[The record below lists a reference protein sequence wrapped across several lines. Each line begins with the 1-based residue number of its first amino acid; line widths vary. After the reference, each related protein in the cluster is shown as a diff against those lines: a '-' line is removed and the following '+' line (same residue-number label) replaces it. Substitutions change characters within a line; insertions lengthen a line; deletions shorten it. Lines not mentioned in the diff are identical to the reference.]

1 MATIQE
7 IEKAISNLTPKEL
20 SQFRVWFTKFDA
32 ATWDKQFE
40 EDVKSGR
47 LDAIAEKAI
56 VDFKKGRLKEL

>member
-20 SQFRVWFTKFDA
+20 SQFRIWFTKFDA
-32 ATWDKQFE
+32 AAWDKQFE

-47 LDAIAEKAI
+47 LDAIAAKAI
-56 VDFKKGRLKEL
+56 ADFKEGKFREL